1 MSLLTEQEKKFIID
15 LIKMLTGLQR
25 TLHKLLNK

>member
-15 LIKMLTGLQR
+15 LIRIIEGLKR
-25 TLHKLLNK
+25 KLKELLDK